1 MPQAVLDRI
10 IEKADG
16 VPLFIEELTS
26 SMLSAP
32 FRTRGT
38 FERAGQP
45 ALLRVPDTLS
55 DALMERLDR
64 VAPSRRL
71 AQIAAVIGRE
81 FSYDLLSAAS
91 QIDDDDILSA
101 LSLLEKADIIYRV
114 GISPFLRFAFKH
126 ALLCDA
132 IYGSLLRSKRQQI
145 HADIAAIL
153 EHDFSELGD
162 CLLYTSDAADD

>member
-1 MPQAVLDRI
+1 VLDGI

-32 FRTRGT
+32 LRTRGT
-38 FERAGQP
+38 FERAAQP

-71 AQIAAVIGRE
+71 AQIAALIGRE

-91 QIDDDDILSA
+91 QIDEDDMLSA
-101 LSLLEKADIIYRV
+101 LSLLEQADIIYRV
-114 GISPFLRFAFKH
+114 GIRLSFVSPSA
-126 ALLCDA
+126 CVVV
-132 IYGSLLRSKRQQI
+132 
-145 HADIAAIL
+145 
-153 EHDFSELGD
+153 
-162 CLLYTSDAADD
+162 

>member
-1 MPQAVLDRI
+1 QI

-38 FERAGQP
+38 FERAAQP

-64 VAPSRRL
+64 VAPSRKL

-81 FSYDLLSAAS
+81 FSYVLLSAAS
-91 QIDDDDILSA
+91 QIDDDEMLSG
-101 LSLLEKADIIYRV
+101 LSLLEQAQIIYIV
-114 GISPFLRFAFKH
+114 
-126 ALLCDA
+126 AL
-132 IYGSLLRSKRQQI
+132 
-145 HADIAAIL
+145 
-153 EHDFSELGD
+153 
-162 CLLYTSDAADD
+162 